1 MFATR
6 CYARFAATYYLGL
19 DSRVQGQLHLLLGDV
34 SLRADVIRIMAEF
47 REKEKKLD
55 ALVCNAGM

>member
-1 MFATR
+1 MDVCNPMLCPVR
-6 CYARFAATYYLGL
+6 GYYLGL
-19 DSRVQGQLHLLLGDV
+19 DSRFQGQLHLLLGDV